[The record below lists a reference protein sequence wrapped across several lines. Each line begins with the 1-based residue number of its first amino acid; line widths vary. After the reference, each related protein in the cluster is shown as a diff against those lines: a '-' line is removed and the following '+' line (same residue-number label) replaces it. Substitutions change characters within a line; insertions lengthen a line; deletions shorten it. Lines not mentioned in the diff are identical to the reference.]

1 MEAHQGVL
9 EVSHGVECPG
19 LDQQSCGVDRLVELD
34 QDDRYVLQSD
44 SDGVVG
50 GRATLTSRAAS
61 Y

>member
-44 SDGVVG
+44 SGGVVG
-50 GRATLTSRAAS
+50 GQGNTHL
-61 Y
+61 